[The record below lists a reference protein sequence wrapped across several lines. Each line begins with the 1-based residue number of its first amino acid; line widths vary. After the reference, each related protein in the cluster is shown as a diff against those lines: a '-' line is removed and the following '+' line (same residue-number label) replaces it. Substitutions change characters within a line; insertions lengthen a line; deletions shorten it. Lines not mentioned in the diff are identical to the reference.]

1 MELESGIVASS
12 ADSGGYSRDGALA
25 AVLALASAATVVW
38 QGSRLAVL
46 WDASYVLEH
55 AARIAAG
62 DVPYRDFAFPY
73 APLTFLVQA
82 AIIRLFG
89 RVYWHHVLYAA
100 LACGAATALTYVV
113 VRRFVPRATAF
124 FVTLPLALLGIYCI
138 LPHPFYDPDA
148 CLAVVALL
156 AAFLAGRRPM
166 LTGALC
172 ILPLF
177 IKQNIGLAFVAALVV
192 LLVAERRWRMLA
204 GLALGAAAAL
214 ALVAAIFGLGNYATW
229 TLTFA
234 AARRLPPASAMLGV
248 YADPIV
254 LWGVAAIAVALIAE
268 RLRFLLAAPWLFV
281 LYRFFASDDPNERE
295 INLLR
300 LWPLLLVVA
309 AFAAVAMWRRE
320 EPMLRTVPLLVIAA
334 VHGAFLSQQTWGS
347 TYGIWPLLVILLAF
361 VFRVAKAPPLLAA
374 IVAAV
379 MLLSASHYVRTEG
392 RLLYANWQE
401 GELRTSSLPAL
412 RGLRMRGEWLPEF
425 EELVHWTDAHVPRS
439 DGILFLPGEDLF
451 YFATGRRPQFPVL
464 MFDRTI
470 NPYSPAQIAA
480 LAERRGIRWVI
491 VKRRLQL
498 NGTPYPELGDTIHLL
513 SARYRPV
520 SFLRNYVIF
529 RRPDSPIPNRLD
541 GSVGALKRD
550 LSGA

>member
-1 MELESGIVASS
+1 M
-12 ADSGGYSRDGALA
+12 
-25 AVLALASAATVVW
+25 LALASAATVVW
-38 QGSRLAVL
+38 HSSRLAVL
-46 WDASYVLEH
+46 WDSSYVLEH
-55 AARIAAG
+55 AARMAAG

-73 APLTFLVQA
+73 APITFAVQA

-89 RVYWHHVLYAA
+89 RVWWHHVLYAA

-124 FVTLPLALLGIYCI
+124 FATLPLALLGIYCI

-148 CLAVVALL
+148 CLAVVGLLVLLL
-156 AAFLAGRRPM
+156 ARRQPM

-192 LLVAERRWRMLA
+192 LLVAERRARMLA

-214 ALVAAIFGLGNYATW
+214 TLVAAIFGLENYAMW

-234 AARRLPPASAMLGV
+234 AARRLPPIAAMLNV

-254 LWGVAAIAVALIAE
+254 WWGIAVTAVALIAE
-268 RLRFLLAAPWLFV
+268 RLRFLIAAPWLFV

-309 AFAAVAMWRRE
+309 AFTAIAVWRRE
-320 EPMLRTVPLLVIAA
+320 EPMLRSVPLLVIATI
-334 VHGAFLSQQTWGS
+334 HGAFLSQQTWGS

-361 VFRVAKAPPLLAA
+361 VFRVAKAPPWLAA
-374 IVAAV
+374 LASAV
-379 MLLSASHYVRTEG
+379 MLLSASHYLRIEG
-392 RLLYANWQE
+392 RLLYAKWQE

-412 RGLRMRGEWLPEF
+412 SGLRMRGEWLPDF

-520 SFLRNYVIF
+520 SFLKNYVIF
-529 RRPDSPIPNRLD
+529 RRPDSPIPID
-541 GSVGALKRD
+541 
-550 LSGA
+550 